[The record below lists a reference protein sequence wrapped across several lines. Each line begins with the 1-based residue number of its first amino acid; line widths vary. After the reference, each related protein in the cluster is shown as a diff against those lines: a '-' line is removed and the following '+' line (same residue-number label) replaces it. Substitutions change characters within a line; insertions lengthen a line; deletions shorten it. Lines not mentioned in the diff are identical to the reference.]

1 MQIMIETLH
10 HDNTQ
15 L

>member
-1 MQIMIETLH
+1 MIETLH
-10 HDNTQ
+10 TCGDG